1 MVTRENQQ
9 TPTERPEFEP
19 DEIAQ
24 AAAVGFCLVLAAV
37 LVVLALV

>member
-1 MVTRENQQ
+1 VYTSDMT

-24 AAAVGFCLVLAAV
+24 AAAVGFCLVLAAI